1 LTTDQFFW
9 VLARV
14 AGLSAF
20 AALSTSL
27 VTGVALRSGLFG
39 GLAKNRPLRSTHEWT
54 AVLWIPLGLLHLAA
68 LLLDQTARVAP
79 LDLVVPF
86 LANYDAAGKLALGL
100 GTIGLDLFVV
110 VAISGWLRGRIG
122 ARTWIWT
129 HRLGYLAFATL
140 FLHALL
146 GGSDFS
152 SPVVSALTWST
163 AFAIGVM
170 TLGRVLW
177 GRLPAH

>member
-1 LTTDQFFW
+1 VTLDQFFW
-9 VLARV
+9 VLGRV
-14 AGLSAF
+14 AGLGSF
-20 AALSTSL
+20 AALSISL

-39 GLAKNRPLRSTHEWT
+39 GLAKNRSLRSTHEFT
-54 AVLWIPLGLLHLAA
+54 AVLWIPLGLLHVAS
-68 LLLDQTARVAP
+68 LLLDQTARVSP

-86 LANYDAAGKLALGL
+86 LANYGASGKLALGL

-110 VAISGWLRGRIG
+110 VAITGWLKSRMG
-122 ARTWIWT
+122 ARSWIWI
-129 HRLGYLAFATL
+129 HRLSYPAFAVM
-140 FLHALL
+140 FLHAVL
-146 GGSDFS
+146 GGTDFS

-163 AFAIGVM
+163 AFALGVL